1 MIPKVLDK
9 LPLRTVLIL
18 PFVLQIAG
26 AVGLVGYLS
35 FKNGQKAVN
44 NLADQLMSEM
54 SLRVEQNLQVYLK
67 TPHQINQSKLD
78 AVKLGML
85 KMEDLYPWE
94 KYLWR
99 QVQLYPYI
107 NFTSVTNVR
116 GDYRSG
122 EQMSNGLLIINAIEQ
137 SIRKNFYAYNT
148 DKDGNR
154 TSVATVVQF
163 SDPRQHST
171 YKEAVK
177 SGKPTWSSVYVSF
190 LEPTLIVSA
199 LQPVYDDRARLEGV
213 LSAALRLDHIGRFLN
228 SLRIGKSGQAFI
240 IDRQGTLLA
249 TSTSEKP
256 FRTVNKERQ
265 LFKATESSNIFTQA
279 TAKYLQ
285 SQVARFH
292 QNSIQEEVLNF
303 DINGKEQFL
312 KVLPFQD
319 GKGLNW
325 SIVVVVPKADFTEQ
339 IDANTRTAI
348 ILCLAALAVALIIG
362 IMTSRWVTEP
372 IVHLNAAAK
381 NIAKGEWDK
390 TEEISRTDE
399 LGELGKSFNSMAKQ
413 LKLSF
418 ESLENRVRER
428 TAELAV
434 AKEKAEVANEA
445 KSTFLANMSHELR
458 SPLNAILGFCQL
470 TSRSRTLSPEDRENI
485 SIISRSGEYLLA
497 LINNVLDLSK
507 IEAGRTT
514 LNSQKFDLYRLLCE
528 VEDMFQLKADDKH
541 LQLVF
546 DRADMVPQYIA
557 TDELK
562 LRQVL
567 INLLNNALKF
577 TENGGV
583 AVRVSLKE
591 TGEEVEV
598 GNRAVKS
605 QMLAGNS
612 LNSCNAIESEG
623 KGFTAL
629 TDGLDP
635 ARSCWIHFEVA
646 DTGAGIAEGELD
658 NLFEAFVQTQ
668 TGIASQEG
676 TGLGLPISRKFVELM
691 GGKMSVVS
699 EVGKGTIFKFDIQAI
714 EVASAGNESKKT
726 TRHPIALA
734 PDRPSYRILI
744 VDDKPINRQLLFKIL
759 NPLGFELKEATN
771 GQEAV
776 KIWDSWEPHL
786 IWMDMRMP
794 VMDGYEATK
803 QIKGT
808 IKGQATAVIALT
820 ASVLEEE
827 RAVIL
832 SAGCDGFMRKP
843 FREADIFDV
852 MHKHIGVRYI
862 YEDPSPANLPA
873 IEYSKQAEITAA
885 DFTLLPDLLVR
896 NLRQGILNVDM
907 DLIEGSIEQIR
918 LKNEVLG
925 GAIANCIYNF
935 EYDKVLDL
943 ISQTASHE

>member
-1 MIPKVLDK
+1 MIFKILDK

-26 AVGLVGYLS
+26 GVGLVGYLS

-44 NLADQLMSEM
+44 NLASQLMSEV

-122 EQMSNGLLIINAIEQ
+122 EQMSNGLLMINAIEQ

-148 DKDGNR
+148 DRDGNR

-213 LSAALRLDHIGRFLN
+213 LSAALRLDRIGRFLN

-249 TSTSEKP
+249 TSTSEQP
-256 FRTVNKERQ
+256 FRTVNNEKK
-265 LFKATESSNIFTQA
+265 LFKATASNNLLTQA

-285 SQVARFH
+285 SQVDRFH
-292 QNSIQEEVLNF
+292 Q
-303 DINGKEQFL
+303 
-312 KVLPFQD
+312 
-319 GKGLNW
+319 
-325 SIVVVVPKADFTEQ
+325 
-339 IDANTRTAI
+339 
-348 ILCLAALAVALIIG
+348 
-362 IMTSRWVTEP
+362 
-372 IVHLNAAAK
+372 
-381 NIAKGEWDK
+381 
-390 TEEISRTDE
+390 IS
-399 LGELGKSFNSMAKQ
+399 SQ
-413 LKLSF
+413 
-418 ESLENRVRER
+418 
-428 TAELAV
+428 
-434 AKEKAEVANEA
+434 
-445 KSTFLANMSHELR
+445 
-458 SPLNAILGFCQL
+458 Q
-470 TSRSRTLSPEDRENI
+470 EDRENI

-528 VEDMFQLKADDKH
+528 VEDMFQLKAEDKH

-546 DRADMVPQYIA
+546 DRADSVPQYIA

-577 TENGGV
+577 TDNGGV
-583 AVRVSLKE
+583 AVRVSLQE

-623 KGFTAL
+623 EGFTVL
-629 TDGLDP
+629 TDGFDP
-635 ARSCWIHFEVA
+635 ARSCWLNFEVA
-646 DTGAGIAEGELD
+646 DTGAGIAGGELD

-668 TGIASQEG
+668 TGRESQEG
-676 TGLGLPISRKFVELM
+676 TGLGLSISRKFVELM

-699 EVGKGTIFKFDIQAI
+699 EVGKGTTFKFDIQAI
-714 EVASAGNESKKT
+714 EVDNAGIDSKKT

-734 PDRPSYRILI
+734 PNQLSYRILI
-744 VDDKPINRQLLFKIL
+744 VDDKPLNRQLLFKIL
-759 NPLGFELKEATN
+759 NPLGFELQEASN

-776 KIWDSWEPHL
+776 KIWNSWEPHL

-794 VMDGYEATK
+794 VMDGCEATQ
-803 QIKGT
+803 QIKST
-808 IKGQATAVIALT
+808 VKGQATTVIALT

-843 FREADIFDV
+843 FREADIFDA

-862 YEDPSPANLPA
+862 YEDSSPANLLE
-873 IEYSKQAEITAA
+873 IECKKQAEITAA
-885 DFTLLPDLLVR
+885 DFTLLPDLLVG

-918 LKNEVLG
+918 LKDEILG

-935 EYDKVLDL
+935 EYDKVLNL
-943 ISQTASHE
+943 ISQTPSHE